1 MDDLTRK
8 VVRLAYEKP
17 EFRHYLLP
25 IIKEARSVKV
35 RAKALGRDIEK
46 YLQKLTQEFAKYD
59 MKDPVSDAGV
69 WVGDEAKRK
78 GRSEAPVIFHFDGN
92 ANDFFSYHENMGHKY
107 RDEIFKLGKKHGF
120 HGEDMN
126 NWSMGF
132 WDE

>member
-1 MDDLTRK
+1 MNLRSK
-8 VVRLAYEKP
+8 IIRLAYEKP
-17 EFRHYLLP
+17 EYRDRLLP
-25 IIKEARSVKV
+25 VIKEARSVKV

-46 YLQKLTQEFAKYD
+46 YLQKLTKEWAKYD

-69 WVGDEAKRK
+69 WVGDEARRK
-78 GRSEAPVIFHFDGN
+78 SDTEAPVVFHFDGN

-107 RDEIFKLGKKHGF
+107 RAEIFKLAKRHGF
-120 HGEDMN
+120 HGEDIN